1 MYIIGDATCASTVNM
16 WKEVV
21 DILTERDQIGNTLRL
36 RCLRH
41 QDAQLI
47 VSKPD
52 DFEVVAPEGGCS
64 ESCAERLACGHA
76 CEFLCH
82 AEVRHIAAGCRKPCG
97 RGRPICGHGCPKRC
111 SEPCGKCEVAIKNVL
126 LPCGHNLAELSCW
139 KFQDLAKSPPRCTSR
154 VKRKLKR
161 CGHEVEMKCWE
172 SPDDVKCKKI
182 CGGAVD
188 CRHQVC
194 INPCYKCGPD
204 SGSGGIR
211 LHSPCAK
218 ICDKDFTTC
227 SHRCAQQCHTSE
239 DCGLCRQGCELR
251 CTHSQ
256 CHGICGEQCVP
267 CAEPC
272 TWSCEHLGRCTMPC
286 GAPCDRLP
294 CNLRCSILLGCGH
307 QCPSICGEICPSEEF
322 CQKCCTPELKS
333 TQVDYLEFKTYEEI
347 DLDDDPIIIPPC
359 KHLCSRTSLDGILEI
374 DKVYIIEENGGFVG
388 SIANGTMTSQ
398 RPQCPKCRSPIS
410 QIQRYNR
417 VVNRSILDK
426 LLRNLINRS
435 QSNYLDLAASF
446 EEFKI
451 KMDSSRE
458 ESFGNFRQIRNPMQK
473 HPNETK
479 NAVVVADRLKLF
491 DRPKQQIR
499 QYLKGV
505 DEANQPHMKVYKM
518 SIAALSRA
526 NIKIKDRPAKYW
538 PLDVP
543 SPDIK
548 HRILGNILDLR
559 LEICRYADLIRLAN
573 RLSSLIGCKES
584 SSPLYL
590 KVLKEC
596 NALRSKATKTKDE
609 CDQRQYHT
617 LAVET
622 ILLQTD
628 LVALVIRASEVVDKP
643 HIQKCRD
650 IGLQLLSHCDQY
662 FINFESCRKYE
673 TAVARARELLRV
685 AGPWYESV
693 THEERNI
700 IYQAM
705 RGDFGV
711 SVRWYY
717 CLNGHPV
724 RLSLLIFLL

>member
-1 MYIIGDATCASTVNM
+1 MYIIGDATCASTVKM
-16 WKEVV
+16 WKDVV
-21 DILTERDQIGNTLRL
+21 DILTARDQIGKTLRL
-36 RCLRH
+36 RCPRH
-41 QDAQLI
+41 QDALLI

-64 ESCAERLACGHA
+64 ELCSARLECGHA

-82 AEVRHIAAGCRKPCG
+82 AKIRHVTAGCRKPCEK
-97 RGRPICGHGCPKRC
+97 GRPICGHGCPKRC
-111 SEPCGKCEVAIKNVL
+111 SEPCGKCEVVVKNVSL
-126 LPCGHNLAELSCW
+126 LCGHNLAELSCW
-139 KFQDLAKSPPRCTSR
+139 KFQDLDKSQPRCTSL

-182 CGGAVD
+182 CSGVVE

-194 INPCYKCGPD
+194 INPCYKCDPD
-204 SGSGGIR
+204 SGNGGIR
-211 LHSPCAK
+211 RHAPCAK
-218 ICDKDFTTC
+218 ICDNDFTTC
-227 SHRCAQQCHTSE
+227 SHRCARLCHIGE
-239 DCGLCRQGCELR
+239 DCGLCRQDCELR
-251 CTHSQ
+251 CTHSK

-272 TWSCEHLGRCTMPC
+272 TWSCEHLGRCKMPC

-294 CNLRCSILLGCGH
+294 CNLRCSQILGCGH

-322 CQKCCTPELKS
+322 CQKCCAPELKC

-347 DLDDDPIIIPPC
+347 NLDKDPIIIPPC
-359 KHLCSRTSLDGILEI
+359 KHMCSRTSLDGILEI
-374 DKVYIIEENGGFVG
+374 DKVYIIDENGGFVG
-388 SIANGTMTSQ
+388 SIPNGAMTSQ

-410 QIQRYNR
+410 QVQRYNR

-426 LLRNLINRS
+426 LLQNLINRS
-435 QSNYLDLAASF
+435 QSKYLGLAASF

-451 KMDSSRE
+451 EMDRSRE
-458 ESFGNFRQIRNPMQK
+458 ESLQKFRQIRHPMQK
-473 HPNETK
+473 RPNETK
-479 NAVVVADRLKLF
+479 NAAVVGDRLKLF
-491 DRPKQQIR
+491 DQPKQQIR
-499 QYLKGV
+499 QYVKEV
-505 DEANQPHMKVYKM
+505 DEARQPHMKVYKM

-526 NIKIKDRPAKYW
+526 NTKIKDRGPVKYW

-548 HRILGNILDLR
+548 HRILGDILDLR

-584 SSPLYL
+584 STPIYRNIL
-590 KVLKEC
+590 KKC

-609 CDQRQYHT
+609 CDQRQYYT

-622 ILLQTD
+622 ILLHTE
-628 LVALVIRASEVVDKP
+628 LLALVIRASEVVDKP
-643 HIQKCRD
+643 HIQKSREV
-650 IGLQLLSHCDQY
+650 GLQLLSHCDQY
-662 FINFESCRKYE
+662 FINFESCRNYK
-673 TAVARARELLRV
+673 TAVTRARELLRV
-685 AGPWYESV
+685 AGPCYESV
-693 THEERNI
+693 TQEERNT

-705 RGDFGV
+705 REDFGA

-724 RLSLLIFLL
+724 RLS